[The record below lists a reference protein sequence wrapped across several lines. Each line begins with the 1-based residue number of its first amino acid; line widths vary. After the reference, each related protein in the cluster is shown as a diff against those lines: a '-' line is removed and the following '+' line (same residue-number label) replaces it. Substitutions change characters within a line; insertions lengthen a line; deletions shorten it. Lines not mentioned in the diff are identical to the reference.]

1 MAADTEGLTGDG
13 LLDFIN
19 NKLFPSLKGLSPEA
33 LSNTVVA
40 DYGFSPGS
48 NSRFQIVVDIQ
59 GIYIDLRY
67 GKPRSRNGQI
77 ILFNPEIKKWCVTNV
92 S

>member
-1 MAADTEGLTGDG
+1 MMSS
-13 LLDFIN
+13 
-19 NKLFPSLKGLSPEA
+19 KLRAYRGVCRKAFNCLEA

-40 DYGFSPGS
+40 DYGFSPGT
-48 NSRFQIVVDIQ
+48 NSRFQSVVDIQ

-77 ILFNPEIKKWCVTNV
+77 ILFNPEIEKWCVTNV

>member
-1 MAADTEGLTGDG
+1 MAWFTVSCCHCRTRLRAHGGICPNAFDCL
-13 LLDFIN
+13 
-19 NKLFPSLKGLSPEA
+19 EA
-33 LSNTVVA
+33 LSDTVVA
-40 DYGFSPGS
+40 DYGFSPGT
-48 NSRFQIVVDIQ
+48 NSRFQSVVDIHR
-59 GIYIDLRY
+59 IYIDLRY